1 MPTARKGGK
10 RMKTNYNTPEVDVLV
25 LQDEDILT
33 ASSYLLP
40 EINLLG

>member
-1 MPTARKGGK
+1 
-10 RMKTNYNTPEVDVLV
+10 MKANYNTPEVVVLA
-25 LQDEDILT
+25 LQEEDILT